1 MNKWLAVVVLSAFAL
16 FAAMGLKSVTTHSA
30 TASGW
35 TAAPMGVAIGGLPM
49 PKE

>member
-35 TAAPMGVAIGGLPM
+35 NAAPMEMALGGLPM